1 MKKLMLIALAAL
13 SAAAL
18 LAQFAKDITGTW
30 QGTLQAG
37 KELRI
42 VIKISKG
49 DDGGM
54 KGAFYSI
61 DQGSQAVAGVVTLQG
76 ANVKMTVPGIGGTY
90 EGKLDPDGGTIAG
103 TWSQGP
109 KPLPLNLKHVKAEE
123 AWEIPKPPPQ
133 MKPMPADANPVFEVA
148 TIKPT
153 KPGTQGKV
161 LTIRGTEFVTINFS
175 LNDLISFAYGIHV
188 RQITGGPSW
197 LESDFYDIT
206 AKPDVE
212 GIPNRKQLE
221 GMVQKL
227 LADRFKLT
235 FHHDKKELSA
245 FTLVV
250 GKNGPKLA
258 PSAGDPKGL
267 PGLGFRAL
275 GNLIVNNANMSDFT
289 QLMQA
294 AVLDRPVVDQTDLKG
309 RFDFTLKWTPDES
322 QFNGRGGSVKSD
334 AADAPPDL
342 FTAIQEQLGLQL
354 KSAKVP
360 VDVLVVDHVE
370 KPSEN

>member
-1 MKKLMLIALAAL
+1 VKKLMLALAAL
-13 SAAAL
+13 LVGAL
-18 LAQFAKDITGTW
+18 FAQFTKDISGIW

-42 VIKISKG
+42 VMKVSKG

-54 KGAFYSI
+54 KAMMYSI
-61 DQGSQAVAGVVTLQG
+61 DQGGQPIAGTVSLQG
-76 ANVKMTVPGIGGTY
+76 ATVKITVPGLGGTY
-90 EGKLDPDGGTIAG
+90 DGKVDPDGGTIAG

-109 KPLPLNLKHVKAEE
+109 KPLPLNLKHVTSEE

-133 MKPMPADANPVFEVA
+133 LKPMPVDAKPVFDVA

-153 KPGTQGKV
+153 KPGTQGKGLMV
-161 LTIRGTEFVTINFS
+161 RGTEFVTINTS
-175 LNDLISFAYGIHV
+175 LNDLIAFAYGVHV

-206 AKPDVE
+206 AKPDIE
-212 GIPNRKQLE
+212 GTPNRKQLE

-227 LADRFKLT
+227 LADRFKLA
-235 FHHDKKELSA
+235 FHHDKKELTA
-245 FTLVV
+245 FTLVL
-250 GKNGPKLA
+250 GKNGSKLA

-267 PGLGFRAL
+267 PGLFFRGL
-275 GNLIVNNANMSDFT
+275 GNLVVNNANMSDFT
-289 QLMQA
+289 QLMQS
-294 AVLDRPVVDQTDLKG
+294 AVLDRPVVDQTELTG
-309 RFDFTLKWTPDES
+309 RFDFTLNWTPDES
-322 QFNGRGGSVKSD
+322 QFNGRGGSAKSD

-342 FTAIQEQLGLQL
+342 FAAVQEQLGLQL
-354 KSAKVP
+354 KTAKVP
-360 VDVLVVDHVE
+360 VDVLVIDRVE